1 MHKIFFSLL
10 LILLITT
17 TAIAA
22 GIRPVGG
29 FATSNV
35 CSSMSSSSPNILI
48 NDGFSSNLLFQGV
61 NGVVSNGALANYGG
75 PVTGS
80 TLTQSAILGNVS
92 GVNGTGSF
100 SLSIPP

>member
-1 MHKIFFSLL
+1 MYKIFFSLL

-22 GIRPVGG
+22 GIRPIGG

-48 NDGFSSNLLFQGV
+48 SQ
-61 NGVVSNGALANYGG
+61 
-75 PVTGS
+75 
-80 TLTQSAILGNVS
+80 Q
-92 GVNGTGSF
+92 
-100 SLSIPP
+100 PPA

>member
-22 GIRPVGG
+22 GIRPIGG

-48 NDGFSSNLLFQGV
+48 SQQPPAESWGLAV
-61 NGVVSNGALANYGG
+61 PREGAIY
-75 PVTGS
+75 
-80 TLTQSAILGNVS
+80 
-92 GVNGTGSF
+92 
-100 SLSIPP
+100 